1 MRHAPEVCF
10 RAFRLDTANERLWRG
25 TRKVILRPKT
35 FAVLRYLVENAG
47 RLVTKNELL
56 DAVWPG
62 TAVSDVV
69 PIVCIRELRKA
80 LGDDADAPRFI
91 ETMSRRGYRF
101 IAPLTAAPRSS
112 LESRGWNLA
121 SERQSE
127 GSPVQTPDPR
137 RQALGVPLF
146 GREPELARL
155 HQLLDGALNGERQ
168 IVFVSG
174 EPGIG
179 KTALVEAFLRSLASR
194 VQSPE
199 ERQNANPKSQIPNPH
214 LWLAYGQCIEHHGA
228 GEAYLPLL
236 DVTGRMC
243 QEPGGEHLI
252 AVLRRYAP
260 TWLMQFPALLSSA
273 DVEELQHRIL
283 GATRERM
290 LREMA
295 EATEVLTATRPLVL
309 VLEDLHWCDS
319 STLDYLAFL
328 ARRRGPARLLL
339 IGTYRPMVDTHNG
352 QQLATLKQD
361 LFLHRQCEDLVLPLL
376 TQDHVATY
384 LDARL
389 PVEVRDGMPL
399 DIWAA
404 HLHRRTEGNPL
415 FLVNVVD
422 YLIARSNREGEG
434 WSLQSMEQLLEVV
447 PESLQQ
453 MIEKQLERL
462 SAAEQQ
468 ILEVASAVGVEFSAA
483 AVAAGVESDVVEIED
498 RCRELDRHDGTVATR
513 YSFIHSLYQQ
523 VISRRVT
530 DARKARLHLRI
541 GNRLEQGYGP
551 AAREYGA
558 TLASHFTHG
567 RDYRRAVQYL
577 HAAAENAIWRC
588 AFPEANAHFTQ
599 GVELLRHWP
608 DTPERTQQ
616 ELLLY
621 LTVIGPLMA
630 STGEASIEVE
640 RCYAQIIKL
649 HQRLGATEI
658 PFLVLSGLWMIRL
671 VRGELAAAQEH
682 AEQMMR
688 QAEKEGEVAQLWAHL
703 VVGTCEF
710 YRGNFASA
718 HAHFVQEAALY
729 ETQQHPQYLLDPK
742 MLGLSLDALTLW
754 ALGYPDEAFKRSH
767 EAIVWAQG
775 MSHPYNG
782 VVALVMAAWLHV
794 NLREGRLAE
803 ERIEVLL
810 PIAETHGF
818 VQHVAVGRLLR
829 GCAYVEQGQSDKGV
843 RLMFEGIE
851 AMQAVK
857 VGISTSV
864 WKGLFAV
871 AFENLDRIEEAL
883 AMVAE
888 AETAMHTNGERLY
901 EAELRRIKGEILLA
915 QEGKRQKAKG
925 KKQTSENLNPKSS
938 IPNPQS
944 DAEACFLKAIDIA
957 RQQQAKS
964 LELRAVMSLVRLRQQ
979 QATQCTTHDSQHDA
993 HALLSEAHSM
1003 LSEVYGW
1010 FTEGF
1015 ETVDLREAK
1024 ALLEN

>member
-1 MRHAPEVCF
+1 
-10 RAFRLDTANERLWRG
+10 
-25 TRKVILRPKT
+25 
-35 FAVLRYLVENAG
+35 
-47 RLVTKNELL
+47 
-56 DAVWPG
+56 
-62 TAVSDVV
+62 
-69 PIVCIRELRKA
+69 
-80 LGDDADAPRFI
+80 
-91 ETMSRRGYRF
+91 
-101 IAPLTAAPRSS
+101 
-112 LESRGWNLA
+112 
-121 SERQSE
+121 
-127 GSPVQTPDPR
+127 
-137 RQALGVPLF
+137 
-146 GREPELARL
+146 
-155 HQLLDGALNGERQ
+155 
-168 IVFVSG
+168 
-174 EPGIG
+174 
-179 KTALVEAFLRSLASR
+179 
-194 VQSPE
+194 
-199 ERQNANPKSQIPNPH
+199 
-214 LWLAYGQCIEHHGA
+214 
-228 GEAYLPLL
+228 
-236 DVTGRMC
+236 
-243 QEPGGEHLI
+243 
-252 AVLRRYAP
+252 
-260 TWLMQFPALLSSA
+260 
-273 DVEELQHRIL
+273 
-283 GATRERM
+283 
-290 LREMA
+290 
-295 EATEVLTATRPLVL
+295 
-309 VLEDLHWCDS
+309 
-319 STLDYLAFL
+319 
-328 ARRRGPARLLL
+328 
-339 IGTYRPMVDTHNG
+339 
-352 QQLATLKQD
+352 
-361 LFLHRQCEDLVLPLL
+361 
-376 TQDHVATY
+376 
-384 LDARL
+384 
-389 PVEVRDGMPL
+389 
-399 DIWAA
+399 
-404 HLHRRTEGNPL
+404 
-415 FLVNVVD
+415 
-422 YLIARSNREGEG
+422 
-434 WSLQSMEQLLEVV
+434 MEQMLEVV

-468 ILEVASAVGVEFSAA
+468 TLEVASVVGVEFSAA

-498 RCRELDRHDGTVATR
+498 RCRELDRHGQFLRPCGVEEWPDQTVATR

-588 AFPEANAHFTQ
+588 AFPEASVHFAQ

-630 STGEASIEVE
+630 STGEASLEVE
-640 RCYAQIIKL
+640 HSYTQIIKL

-658 PFLVLSGLWMIRL
+658 PFLVLLGLWMIRL

-703 VVGTCEF
+703 GVGICEF
-710 YRGNFASA
+710 YRGDFASA
-718 HAHFVQEAALY
+718 HTHFVQEAALY

-754 ALGYPDEAFKRSH
+754 TLGYPDEAFKRSH
-767 EAIVWAQG
+767 EAVVWAQG
-775 MSHPYNG
+775 VSHPYNS

-794 NLREGRLAE
+794 NLREGRVAE

-829 GCAYVEQGQSDKGV
+829 GCAYVEQGQSDTGV
-843 RLMFEGIE
+843 RLMFEGIK

-871 AFENLDRIEEAL
+871 AFEKLDRIEEAL

-901 EAELRRIKGEILLA
+901 EAELHRIKGEILLA

-925 KKQTSENLNPKSS
+925 KRQTSENFNPKSS
-938 IPNPQS
+938 TLNPQS

-957 RQQQAKS
+957 RRQQAKA

-979 QATQCTTHDSQHDA
+979 QVTQCTTHDSQHGA
-993 HALLSEAHSM
+993 HALLSEAHNM

-1015 ETVDLREAK
+1015 ETMDLREAK
-1024 ALLEN
+1024 ALLEELQNKGKRIKEKTRRNFSVLLYSLPFIPYSASLLI